1 MAVRAVVVVMAVLV
15 DMAVRAVVV
24 VIMALVVSMAVRVRV
39 DIVAGVHWPVHAP
52 ASLAGLCGALL

>member
-1 MAVRAVVVVMAVLV
+1 MAVRAVVVVMALVV

-24 VIMALVVSMAVRVRV
+24 VMALVVSMAVRVRV